1 MGVRLLHT
9 IMARVVST
17 ALRAFAPSILAPTRC
32 NAAILSRISR
42 RSFITSSCDLAA
54 RKFTDKH
61 EWVDVD
67 GSIGL
72 VGITNYAQELLGDI
86 VYAQLPEVD
95 TEYEQMEECGAL
107 ESVKAASEL
116 FCPVSGRVTEVN
128 VSVEDSPELIN
139 QSPYEKGW
147 LFKIELS
154 VPSELDSLMD
164 EEAYNKFTQGE

>member
-1 MGVRLLHT
+1 MGHT

-42 RSFITSSCDLAA
+42 RSFITSSCDSAA
-54 RKFTDKH
+54 RKFTQQH

-95 TEYEQMEECGAL
+95 TEYDQMDECGAL

-116 FCPVSGRVTEVN
+116 YCPVTGKVTEIN
-128 VSVEDSPELIN
+128 SAVEDQPALIN
-139 QSPYEKGW
+139 QSCYDQGW
-147 LFKIELS
+147 LFKLELR
-154 VPSELDSLMD
+154 SLQSWM
-164 EEAYNKFTQGE
+164 N